1 MSLLNKIIQ
10 RFKKS
15 TPDSFIN
22 KFLKESKVKNVQMEL
37 YFNERV
43 LLQIDSL
50 KNVPVWIERGKVNED
65 NYKNGFI
72 LFFFINKRKKE
83 KYNECKRILD
93 TSDLNMI
100 EFEGKLN
107 FIFMHFFDKNVK
119 SIELN
124 AFLRKVIN
132 IVYQLPTENTKIG
145 FNLRYLKN

>member
-43 LLQIDSL
+43 ILQIESL
-50 KNVPVWIERGKVNED
+50 KNVPIWIERGKVNKD
-65 NYKNGFI
+65 NYENGFV
-72 LFFFINKRKKE
+72 LFFFTNKRKKE
-83 KYNECKRILD
+83 KYNEFRRILD
-93 TSDLNMI
+93 STDLNMI
-100 EFEGKLN
+100 EYEGKLN
-107 FIFMHFFDKNVK
+107 FIFMRFFDKNVK

-124 AFLRKVIN
+124 IFLRKVIDV
-132 IVYQLPTENTKIG
+132 VYQLPAENTKIG
-145 FNLRYLKN
+145 YNLRYLKN